1 MPTLESSNA
10 SSIKRCSRPALSGRL
25 FRTARRLS
33 ATATASVYI
42 LRRAGVSSG
51 IMKTK
56 FRNQFAVTVLA
67 VLSVCSL
74 ASFASAQEPTKAIAV
89 LHSASG
95 SQVAGTVT
103 FTKVGDTVQVVAD
116 ITGLTPGK
124 HGFHIH
130 EFGDCSAADASS
142 AGGHFNPMKKPHGA
156 PDAAERHAGDL
167 GNLEADST
175 GKAHLELKDSMLKL
189 SGENCIM
196 GRGVIVHEKVDDWS
210 QPTGNAGGRLA
221 CGVIGVAKP

>member
-1 MPTLESSNA
+1 MKRKSFTVVVLIAIALTLSLGNA
-10 SSIKRCSRPALSGRL
+10 
-25 FRTARRLS
+25 F
-33 ATATASVYI
+33 
-42 LRRAGVSSG
+42 
-51 IMKTK
+51 
-56 FRNQFAVTVLA
+56 
-67 VLSVCSL
+67 
-74 ASFASAQEPTKAIAV
+74 AQETKKAVAI

-95 SQVAGTVT
+95 SQVMGTVT
-103 FTKVGDTVQVVAD
+103 FTQVGDTVQVVAD

-130 EFGDCSAADASS
+130 EFGDCSAPDAAS

-189 SGENCIM
+189 SGENSIL

-210 QPTGNAGGRLA
+210 QPTGNAGGRQA

>member
-1 MPTLESSNA
+1 MKSKSFKPLYVVALIAIALTLTLGNA
-10 SSIKRCSRPALSGRL
+10 
-25 FRTARRLS
+25 F
-33 ATATASVYI
+33 
-42 LRRAGVSSG
+42 
-51 IMKTK
+51 
-56 FRNQFAVTVLA
+56 
-67 VLSVCSL
+67 
-74 ASFASAQEPTKAIAV
+74 AQEPTKAIAV

-95 SQVAGTVT
+95 SQVTGTVT
-103 FTKVGDTVQVVAD
+103 FTKTGDTVQVVAD

-142 AGGHFNPMKKPHGA
+142 AGGHFNPTKKPHGA
-156 PDAAERHAGDL
+156 PDAAERHAGDM

-175 GKAHLELKDSMLKL
+175 GKAHLELKENILKL
-189 SGENCIM
+189 SGENSIL

>member
-1 MPTLESSNA
+1 
-10 SSIKRCSRPALSGRL
+10 
-25 FRTARRLS
+25 
-33 ATATASVYI
+33 
-42 LRRAGVSSG
+42 
-51 IMKTK
+51 MKTN
-56 FRNQFAVTVLA
+56 FRYHFVVTVLS
-67 VLSVCSL
+67 VISVCSL
-74 ASFASAQEPTKAIAV
+74 ASFASAQETKKAVAI

-95 SQVAGTVT
+95 SQVTGTVT
-103 FTKVGDTVQVVAD
+103 FTLMGDTVQVVAD

-167 GNLEADST
+167 GNLEADSA
-175 GKAHLELKDSMLKL
+175 GKAHLELKDNMLKL
-189 SGENCIM
+189 SGENSIL

-210 QPTGNAGGRLA
+210 QPTGNAGGRVA

>member
-1 MPTLESSNA
+1 MKNKPFKPLNVVMLIAIALTFTL
-10 SSIKRCSRPALSGRL
+10 G
-25 FRTARRLS
+25 S
-33 ATATASVYI
+33 A
-42 LRRAGVSSG
+42 
-51 IMKTK
+51 
-56 FRNQFAVTVLA
+56 F
-67 VLSVCSL
+67 
-74 ASFASAQEPTKAIAV
+74 AQEATKAIAV
-89 LHSASG
+89 LHPASG
-95 SQVAGTVT
+95 SQVMGTVT
-103 FTKVGDTVQVVAD
+103 FTKTGDSVQVVAD

-175 GKAHLELKDSMLKL
+175 GKAHLELKDNMLKL
-189 SGENCIM
+189 SGENSIL
-196 GRGVIVHEKVDDWS
+196 GRGLIVHEKVDDWS
-210 QPTGNAGGRLA
+210 QPVGNAGSRQA

>member
-1 MPTLESSNA
+1 MNT
-10 SSIKRCSRPALSGRL
+10 K
-25 FRTARRLS
+25 
-33 ATATASVYI
+33 
-42 LRRAGVSSG
+42 LRNHFAG
-51 IMKTK
+51 
-56 FRNQFAVTVLA
+56 TVLA
-67 VLSVCSL
+67 VLSVCSF
-74 ASFASAQEPTKAIAV
+74 ASFASAQEPTKAIAI

-124 HGFHIH
+124 HAFHIH
-130 EFGDCSAADASS
+130 EFGDCSAADAAS
-142 AGGHFNPMKKPHGA
+142 AGSHFNPMKKPHGA

-167 GNLEADST
+167 GNLEADSS

-196 GRGVIVHEKVDDWS
+196 GRSVIVHEKVDDWS
-210 QPTGNAGGRLA
+210 QPVGNAGGRQA
-221 CGVIGVAKP
+221 CGVIGVVKP